1 MVHSVCPEVAAASD
15 REWSSERLPSLKR
28 LIALG
33 DRPGPGWLS
42 WNDLEAG
49 PACPLEDLNCRQR
62 QLAASDVVNVQF
74 TSGTTGLPKGAM
86 LTHANLL
93 MNAFYV
99 GQRLRYTAEDR
110 VCVPVP
116 FYHCFGCVLGNLVCA
131 VYGATIVVPA
141 PAFDP
146 GATLAAMAAER
157 CTSVY
162 GVPTMFVGMLEH
174 SDFPRCNLSSLRTGV
189 MSGAP
194 CPLPLMEKVVS
205 VMGSARDLHRLRPD
219 RGFADHHIHFGRR
232 PDRGSLRDRRLAN
245 PRSRGEAGGPG
256 KPGRLSAGRT
266 RRARR
271 PRPRR
276 DGRLLQEPRGY
287 CACHR
292 S

>member
-1 MVHSVCPEVAAASD
+1 VG
-15 REWSSERLPSLKR
+15 RLS
-28 LIALG
+28 ALEE
-33 DRPGPGWLS
+33 
-42 WNDLEAG
+42 LE
-49 PACPLEDLNCRQR
+49 CRQR
-62 QLAASDVVNVQF
+62 QVDASDVVNLQF

-86 LTHANLL
+86 LTHDNLL
-93 MNAFYV
+93 MNAYYV

-131 VYGATIVVPA
+131 VHGATIGVPA

-146 GATLAAMAAER
+146 GATLAALEAER

-174 SDFPRCNLSSLRTGV
+174 PHFASRDLSSLRTGI

-194 CPLPLMEKVVS
+194 CPLPLMEKVVNRM
-205 VMGSARDLHRLRPD
+205 VARDLHRLRPD
-219 RGFADHHIHFGRR
+219 GGVADHHIHLGRR
-232 PDRGSLRDRRLAN
+232 PDRGSLRDRRPAD

-256 KPGRLSAGRT
+256 NPGRFSAGRG

-276 DGRLLQEPRGY
+276 DGRLLQESRGVR
-287 CACHR
+287 AGHR